1 MQLLTSVERVV
12 SRDNTRIDTVN
23 THNRRSSG
31 YSHKCNYCNS
41 SVLNFC
47 HDLKCYLT
55 NWLSDNKMSP
65 TEEFTVF
72 GFKSPI
78 FGLVVWYPLEHHA
91 STTYNIHSVHAAW
104 ELIYSHAVSYWILWS
119 DWLHNSISQSS
130 LFKPKRNQTFLWYY
144 STWCTHSGEFRK
156 IQGTSCK
163 PFLLDQVHMLSFKF
177 SLKQK

>member
-1 MQLLTSVERVV
+1 MQLWTSVERVV

-78 FGLVVWYPLEHHA
+78 FGLAVWYPLEHH
-91 STTYNIHSVHAAW
+91 SSITYNIHSVHAAW
-104 ELIYSHAVSYWILWS
+104 ELIYMLCHTEFYDLIGFTTVLVRAAYLNPKETFYFMVL
-119 DWLHNSISQSS
+119 LNLMHS
-130 LFKPKRNQTFLWYY
+130 LR
-144 STWCTHSGEFRK
+144 G
-156 IQGTSCK
+156 
-163 PFLLDQVHMLSFKF
+163 V
-177 SLKQK
+177 